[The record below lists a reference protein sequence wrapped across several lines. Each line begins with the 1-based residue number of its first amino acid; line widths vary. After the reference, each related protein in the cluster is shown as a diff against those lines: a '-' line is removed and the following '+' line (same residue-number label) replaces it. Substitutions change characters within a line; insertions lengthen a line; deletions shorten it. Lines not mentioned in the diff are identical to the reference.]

1 METKNERFKRLAESR
16 ANVIIQK
23 IRLIGNL
30 SNRRNYEYTKKEVDE
45 LFRAIESELKSTK
58 RLFELEMEKTEA
70 SFKFSDRKE

>member
-16 ANVIIQK
+16 VNISIQK

-30 SNRRNYEYTKKEVDE
+30 SNSRNYDYKKKEVDE

-58 RLFELEMEKTEA
+58 KLFVIEMAKRDT
-70 SFKFSDRKE
+70 SFKFSKRKD

>member
-30 SNRRNYEYTKKEVDE
+30 SNRRNYDYSKKEVDE
-45 LFRAIESELKSTK
+45 LFRAIESELKKTK
-58 RLFELEMEKTEA
+58 KLFEIEMEKKET
-70 SFKFSDRKE
+70 SFKFSDRKD